1 MNFSKSKYCG
11 FYQCPKIT
19 WLKKN
24 KPELFVSDEGA
35 LARMD
40 LGNEL
45 GDLAMGLFGDYKEMT
60 VLNNGRLDIPQMIEN
75 TKKHIENG
83 TEVICEAAFDF
94 NGLYCAVDILKKE
107 EDGYSIYEV
116 KSSTREAKHI
126 YIVDVSYQKY
136 VLEKCGLKIVSVN
149 IVSVNNEYVFDGNLE
164 LNKLFKITNVDKF
177 VEEEIVNVENN
188 LIKAEQIL
196 NQETEPDIDIHKN
209 CNSPYPCGFWK
220 YCSKNV
226 PTPSIFDIYCLGFDK
241 KVEYYNKGI
250 VSMQDFANTGEY
262 LGPKQNM
269 QITHAINDLPD
280 HVDKP
285 KIEKF
290 LNSLTYPLYFLDFE
304 TVQMPI
310 PAYVG
315 LRPFEPLPIQYSLHY
330 ILKPG
335 GKLKHKEF
343 LAPVGKDPRRA
354 IAKSLCKNISK
365 NGCVLAY
372 NKGFES
378 GRLNMLA
385 AFNPDLKQHLQML
398 SVNMKDLIVPFQEGY
413 VYNKLMGGS
422 FSIKSVLPALYPND
436 PSLDYHNLQGVHNG
450 NEAMAIYLKLNN
462 LKFLD
467 RVKAKRNLLTYC
479 KLDTYAMVKIYDY
492 LVNAIKE

>member
-1 MNFSKSKYCG
+1 MHFSKSKYCG
-11 FYQCPKIT
+11 FYQCLKIT

-60 VLNNGRLDIPQMIEN
+60 VLKDDKLDIPQMIEK
-75 TKKHIENG
+75 TKQHIENG
-83 TEVICEAAFDF
+83 SEVICEAAFDF

-116 KSSTREAKHI
+116 KSSTKEAKHI

-149 IVSVNNEYVFDGNLE
+149 IVSVNNEYVFNGNLE
-164 LNKLFKITNVDKF
+164 LNKLFKITNVDNL

-196 NQETEPDIDIHKN
+196 NQETEPDINIHKN
-209 CNSPYPCGFWK
+209 CNYPYPCGFWK
-220 YCSKNV
+220 YCAQNV
-226 PTPSIFDIYCLGFDK
+226 PTPSIFDIYGLSFDK
-241 KVEYYNKGI
+241 KVEYYNNG
-250 VSMQDFANTGEY
+250 VVTMQDFANTGEY
-262 LGPKQNM
+262 LGPKQQM
-269 QITHAINDLPD
+269 QVNHSINNLPD
-280 HVDKP
+280 YVDK
-285 KIEKF
+285 EKVNQF
-290 LNSLTYPLYFLDFE
+290 LSELSYPLYFLDFE

-310 PAYVG
+310 PAYKG

-335 GKLKHKEF
+335 GKVKHKEF
-343 LAPVGKDPRRA
+343 LAPSGKDPRRA

-365 NGCVLAY
+365 NGCVIAY

-385 AFNPDLKQHLQML
+385 SFNPDLKHHLTKL
-398 SVNMKDLIVPFQEGY
+398 ASGMKDLIVPFQEGY
-413 VYNKLMGGS
+413 VYNKLMGSS
-422 FSIKSVLPALYPND
+422 FSIKSVLPALYPNE
-436 PSLDYHNLQGVHNG
+436 PSLDYHNLIGVHNG
-450 NEAMAIYLKLNN
+450 NEAMAIYLKMKNMKPLEK
-462 LKFLD
+462 LRTK
-467 RVKAKRNLLTYC
+467 KNLLKYC
-479 KLDTYAMVKIYDY
+479 KLDTFAMVKIYEY
-492 LVNAIKE
+492 LVNAVKE